1 MLTLVYVYVYVY
13 VCVCV
18 CVYAGTFVIA
28 SAITSKYARHVH
40 GTNAGSGVQ
49 YAVVFGLGVG
59 RMVMLKLLGY
69 QVSE

>member
-1 MLTLVYVYVYVY
+1 M
-13 VCVCV
+13 